1 MHPGVLKNKMQF
13 SKTVL
18 TIFLVVILIGVG
30 LFLYLSRKGETIS
43 SEDASVQSSSASNK
57 PEETPLPVKV
67 DSVRNGE
74 LVLKLKSPG
83 EAVTNKRIQIT
94 AEVQGAIQ
102 SLNVEESLRV
112 DKGYVMVEIDDA
124 EYKLTLERHEADR
137 LRYLS
142 EFLLE
147 EQFADPQDQT
157 GKDENQDLLK
167 SKQEYEKARQLF
179 RQGKISEAEFEDIY
193 QRHELLLIRSGEMK
207 EKIRAAAKGLTQAEI
222 QVQKAKID
230 LEKTNIKAPYSGI
243 ITDIRVSPQEQI
255 SIGRELFTL
264 VNIDNIQVHAKVL
277 ESEIAKMRVGR
288 EVDLR
293 FSAYT
298 DRIFK
303 GKVKAISPVVDPE
316 DKTCRVIVD
325 MPNPDE
331 QIKPGMHAEVEIAAD
346 IYQNRLIIPQEAIL
360 SRGGRKLAFVV
371 EAGLAKWRYIKVGL
385 ENEEYAEVLEGLEE
399 EEIVIIEGHFTLAHD
414 ARVRIVK

>member
-1 MHPGVLKNKMQF
+1 MQF

-30 LFLYLSRKGETIS
+30 LFLHISRKGKTAS
-43 SEDASVQSSSASNK
+43 SEDPSVLSSSVSNK
-57 PEETPLPVKV
+57 SEETPLPVKV

-83 EAVTNKRIQIT
+83 EAVTNKRILIT
-94 AEVQGAIQ
+94 AEVQGAVQ
-102 SLNVEESLRV
+102 SLNVEESQRV
-112 DKGYVMVEIDDA
+112 DKGYVMVKIDDA

-142 EFLLE
+142 ELLLE

-157 GKDENQDLLK
+157 GEDENQDLLE
-167 SKQEYEKARQLF
+167 SKQEYEKARKLF
-179 RQGKISEAEFEDIY
+179 RQGKISEAEFEDVY
-193 QRHELLLIRSGEMK
+193 QKHELILIRSGEMK

-303 GKVKAISPVVDPE
+303 GKVKAISPIVDPE

-325 MPNPDE
+325 VPNPDE

-346 IYQNRLIIPQEAIL
+346 IYQNRLIIPQEAVL

-371 EAGLAKWRYIKVGL
+371 EDGLAKWRYIKVGL

-399 EEIVIIEGHFTLAHD
+399 GEIVIIEGHFTLAHD

>member
-1 MHPGVLKNKMQF
+1 MQF

-30 LFLYLSRKGETIS
+30 LFLHISRKGKTAS
-43 SEDASVQSSSASNK
+43 SEDPSVLSSSVSNK

-67 DSVRNGE
+67 DSVRKGE

-83 EAVTNKRIQIT
+83 EAVTNKRILIT
-94 AEVQGAIQ
+94 AEVQGAVQ
-102 SLNVEESLRV
+102 SLNVEESQRV
-112 DKGYVMVEIDDA
+112 DKGYVMVKIDDA

-142 EFLLE
+142 ELLLE

-157 GKDENQDLLK
+157 GEDENQDLLE
-167 SKQEYEKARQLF
+167 SKQEYEKARKLF
-179 RQGKISEAEFEDIY
+179 RQGKISEAEFEDVY
-193 QRHELLLIRSGEMK
+193 QKHELILIRSGEMK

-303 GKVKAISPVVDPE
+303 GKVKAISPIVDPE

-325 MPNPDE
+325 VPNPDE